1 MCPVT
6 PSSKPNFENKR
17 NEAARRSLRCRRSS
31 STLANLG
38 GPGNP
43 GFLTGA
49 VAIRTSEEAKV
60 SRAEYSTGHAAQR
73 WWVTETSD
81 SFEFT
86 IERGCTRFILAVRNS
101 PSLVLRHC
109 VAPFCCAIYYDASR
123 PKGNMNRF
131 LACQPILT
139 RQQTVFA

>member
-6 PSSKPNFENKR
+6 PSSKPNLENNR

-73 WWVTETSD
+73 CGLLKRVTVLS
-81 SFEFT
+81 SQSNVAA
-86 IERGCTRFILAVRNS
+86 RVLYL
-101 PSLVLRHC
+101 PSGIPL
-109 VAPFCCAIYYDASR
+109 PWCCATVSR
-123 PKGNMNRF
+123 HLLR
-131 LACQPILT
+131 
-139 RQQTVFA
+139 RVQTE